1 MPLQRRGK
9 PASRRI
15 ISPDFPAHPIFE
27 DYFESVNILK
37 ERRLSERSLAL
48 RAKKGKK
55 PVEAKKQE
63 KEAIVT
69 ELQLCETHLE
79 FLQKL
84 LKRPRLW
91 EEAGFKGVEEIRK
104 SMVSG
109 KTRIVSRR

>member
-1 MPLQRRGK
+1 
-9 PASRRI
+9 
-15 ISPDFPAHPIFE
+15 
-27 DYFESVNILK
+27 VNILK

-63 KEAIVT
+63 KEATVT

-84 LKRPRLW
+84 LKRPKLW
-91 EEAGFKGVEEIRK
+91 KEAGFTGAEEIRN
-104 SMVSG
+104 
-109 KTRIVSRR
+109 ILLH